1 MFRSQLTPEELEALV
16 NPSFSAPTIEPE
28 PEPEPE
34 PVPEAE
40 VVAIEAES

>member
-28 PEPEPE
+28 PEPEP
-34 PVPEAE
+34 VPEAE